1 MISEL
6 DVKTCSVRHV
16 YWDQDLFGGCVLCI
30 NGNYMAIGYGWCCS
44 VMGRDASG
52 ILSLYE
58 TPTEMN
64 TEEGND
70 GIRVIKPL
78 KTFKNLVTP
87 VTTIAINNDNSILV
101 YASKK
106 KPTHIRAIHLPS
118 RSVFSNWP
126 ARNER
131 LKFVTSVAISG
142 DNRASDRCEWD
153 VEYLVTGEMSGK
165 VCLYRFNHFYHSA
178 VCRQKVTVFIQAQRI
193 RQTIHKIQQLR

>member
-1 MISEL
+1 
-6 DVKTCSVRHV
+6 
-16 YWDQDLFGGCVLCI
+16 
-30 NGNYMAIGYGWCCS
+30 
-44 VMGRDASG
+44 MGRDASG

-142 DNRASDRCEWD
+142 DNRASDRCE
-153 VEYLVTGEMSGK
+153 
-165 VCLYRFNHFYHSA
+165 
-178 VCRQKVTVFIQAQRI
+178 
-193 RQTIHKIQQLR
+193 